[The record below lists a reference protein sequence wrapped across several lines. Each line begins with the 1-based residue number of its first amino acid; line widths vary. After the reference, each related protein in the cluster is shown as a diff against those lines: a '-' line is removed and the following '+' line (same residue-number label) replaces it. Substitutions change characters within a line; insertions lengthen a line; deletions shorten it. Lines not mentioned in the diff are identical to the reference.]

1 MNHLTPFL
9 IENRGVRGFAVELTD
24 GLPELLSWRSYS
36 EDVFSLMGQA
46 LAATPLL
53 AADANSDT
61 KFNLQFQGN
70 GALALKLLVAQA
82 TPQPDGS
89 LNLRGMAK
97 AEGEAKGD
105 FQALMRGGT
114 LACLLEPLKGSNRYQ
129 AVVEIAGE
137 KLSEALEIYF
147 GQSEQLPT
155 RIRLAASREKFV
167 GLLLQ
172 RLPEGSAD
180 DDWVH
185 VHYLIQT
192 LGEAEHLA
200 TDAETLLRRLF
211 NEDTVRVFA
220 PRRIHLACQ
229 CSHAQISAML
239 ISLGEEELK
248 PVLEERGRVDV
259 TCEYCGKTYGYPD
272 VEVRAL
278 FAAVQAPAQ
287 GQTLQ

>member
-1 MNHLTPFL
+1 MNRLIPFK
-9 IENRGVRGFAVELTD
+9 IDNRGVRGFAVELDT
-24 GLPELLSWRSYS
+24 GLQDLLGWRQYS
-36 EDVFSLMGQA
+36 EDVYQLLGQA

-70 GALALKLLVAQA
+70 AQLSLKLLVAQA
-82 TPQPDGS
+82 TPQADGAMH
-89 LNLRGMAK
+89 LRGMAK
-97 AEGEAKGD
+97 ANDGAAGD

-114 LACLLEPLKGSNRYQ
+114 LACLLEPLKGGQRYQ
-129 AVVEIAGE
+129 AMVEIAGE

-155 RIRLAASREKFV
+155 RIRLAASKEKFV
-167 GLLLQ
+167 GLMLQ
-172 RLPEGSAD
+172 RMPEGGSD

-185 VHYLIQT
+185 VHYLLQT
-192 LGEAEHLA
+192 LGESEQLAISAE
-200 TDAETLLRRLF
+200 LLLQRLF
-211 NEDTVRVFA
+211 AEDTVRIFPERA
-220 PRRIHLACQ
+220 ITLACQ

-239 ISLGEEELK
+239 LNLGEDELK

-259 TCEYCGKTYGYPD
+259 TCEYCGKNYAYPD
-272 VEVRAL
+272 VDVRAL
-278 FAAVQAPAQ
+278 FAGAKADVA